1 MTTNAIYSIRAHR
14 ALVVPPSRE
23 VVLKKCK
30 CPAWLLASVTTTGT
44 ATTRASLPSV
54 VAMSRF
60 GEKSAALVRDLSQSE
75 RGTIPQF
82 ADETVRGVLDECQEH
97 HRSILRLID
106 DIKERGT
113 SLEAAAPADAA
124 SILVHHQA
132 VLRNKRAL
140 LVYMNERMRRVRDL
154 RWEVGAGLPDLV
166 AESLSHAERTFFTAY
181 SALLNKYQGRRHG
194 VGLNVTLDK
203 SPPEDHKVEVRALED
218 YGEIVTRDGSVEL
231 TRNSVHL
238 MWRDECQPLIQEGV
252 LEQL

>member
-14 ALVVPPSRE
+14 ALVVPPSRD

-154 RWEVGAGLPDLV
+154 RWEVGAGLPDRV
-166 AESLSHAERTFFTAY
+166 AESL
-181 SALLNKYQGRRHG
+181 
-194 VGLNVTLDK
+194 
-203 SPPEDHKVEVRALED
+203 
-218 YGEIVTRDGSVEL
+218 
-231 TRNSVHL
+231 
-238 MWRDECQPLIQEGV
+238 
-252 LEQL
+252 